1 MNDCYD
7 VNSFSKELFLQHY
20 SFLIRGIYSRLFPS
34 RGQPCILEKTEAPF
48 INDTPFI
55 IDTTFNIYH
64 SLRSLEQLIQ

>member
-7 VNSFSKELFLQHY
+7 VNSFSKELFLQRY
-20 SFLIRGIYSRLFPS
+20 SFLIREIYSRLFPS
-34 RGQPCILEKTEAPF
+34 RGQPCILEKTETPF

-55 IDTTFNIYH
+55 IDTPFNIYH